1 MSNSNNYLPSGDN
14 DRVTWLNNFY
24 GKLPGYAPT
33 LGITATEVTS
43 VADDTAM
50 FTYTVNISNV
60 YKQTAQNMVAYKSLL
75 KHQQLSTGPLGAIP
89 GLPPIPPAPTAVPA
103 GVFDRIAKLVARIK
117 SSANYT
123 NSIGQDLD
131 IIAAPIVVT
140 TATMQPTLRVS
151 LDAGRPH
158 IKWPKGN
165 ADALDLYVD
174 REDTAGYILLG
185 RFISPEY
192 IDTYNLPSTMPLAQW
207 DYKAIYVIGN
217 NPVGLYSPAES
228 IIVKKL

>member
-1 MSNSNNYLPSGDN
+1 MSNSNSYLPSGDN
-14 DRVTWLNNFY
+14 DRLTWLNNFNS
-24 GKLPGYAPT
+24 KLSGYAST
-33 LGITATEVTS
+33 LGITPAEVSS

-50 FTYTVNISNV
+50 FTYTVNTCNV
-60 YKQTAQNMVAYKSLL
+60 YKQTAQNMVAFKSLL
-75 KHQQLSTGPLGAIP
+75 KHQQLNAGPLGAIP

-103 GVFDRIAKLVARIK
+103 GVFDRVGKLVARIK
-117 SSANYT
+117 NSANYT

-131 IIAAPIVVT
+131 VIAAPVVVNT
-140 TATMQPTLRVS
+140 TTMQPTLKVS

-158 IKWPKGN
+158 IKWLKGN

-174 REDTAGYILLG
+174 REDGAGFALMG
-185 RFISPEY
+185 RFINPEY
-192 IDTYNLPSTMPLAQW
+192 IDVYNLPSTTPLAQW

-228 IIVKKL
+228 IVVKKL